1 MPATIIDST
10 IFGNIFSTEAMKAVW
25 SDENRTRKYLEI
37 EAALARV
44 QARLG
49 IIPKESVGQ
58 TTTLLDFG
66 CGSAQLMDHIGRTKR
81 DWSQY
86 SGMDVSESCIK
97 TASEKYP
104 KCSFYC
110 NNILTDKPAVPPF
123 DYVVMNGVLT
133 EKLSLSQEEMLKF
146 TETLLVK
153 VFEMAAKGMAFN
165 VMSKIVDWE
174 RPDLFHLSMDA
185 MSEMIGRKLS
195 RHFVVRHDY
204 GLYEYT
210 VYVFKTANQ

>member
-1 MPATIIDST
+1 MQDEIQSALVIAEHYEKVFAE
-10 IFGNIFSTEAMKAVW
+10 FGDTFRGADWPKE
-25 SDENRTRKYLEI
+25 SDVLKRYE
-37 EAALARV
+37 V
-44 QARLG
+44 MLG
-49 IIPKESVGQ
+49 IIPKDSVGQ

-81 DWSQY
+81 DWIQY

-153 VFEMAAKGMAFN
+153 VFEMTAKGMAFN

-210 VYVFKTANQ
+210 VYIYKTANQ